1 MIYVRECFATFSSKS
16 FMLSCLIFRSL
27 NYFESI
33 FVCFMRDCSNL
44 MNLHVVVQLVKYS
57 LYAMEVKINIHNCGI
72 RIFLQCLSQDN
83 INIKRNFKLSL
94 TNKSMQ

>member
-27 NYFESI
+27 NYFEFI
-33 FVCFMRDCSNL
+33 FVCFMRQCSNL
-44 MNLHVVVQLVKYS
+44 KNLHVAVQLVKYS

-72 RIFLQCLSQDN
+72 RIFMQCLSQDN
-83 INIKRNFKLSL
+83 VNIKRNHKLSL
-94 TNKSMQ
+94 TN